1 MGGKSSGELHLT
13 PPLYATARERRCGGH
28 AEQTVYSELRG
39 PLYPACM
46 PRMVFTSS
54 RTWEAKRQRA
64 KQRLGVGRHTGA
76 LARRRGGGGAARL
89 EGERSRAA
97 ESERRGHKQ
106 LVISRMME
114 FSPGPGAEQ
123 RAEAADG
130 SCSSLPLRCSAS
142 GKARRKS
149 QWRLGP
155 ETLLC
160 LIRNLGPT
168 MMASLGL
175 WKISRH
181 AFALTQPAVLCSGKY
196 LQSFRL
202 PRHRW
207 QVPLVGRP
215 CREHSI
221 TSLTSLNLAAR
232 QAQQASFWR
241 APAAASVIVRSLC
254 PLAAPCRWPYS

>member
-1 MGGKSSGELHLT
+1 MW
-13 PPLYATARERRCGGH
+13 GH

-130 SCSSLPLRCSAS
+130 SWAAAHRSPSAAQLPAKPAASHNGGSDLRLSLSHPQSRTHNDGLTGVVENLTARVRPDATCSLVLGQILAKLPSPKAPLASSFGREALQGAQHHQPHEPQPCSKASSASFFLACAGSGFSHRPEPLPLGGSLPMALLV
-142 GKARRKS
+142 ARKRG
-149 QWRLGP
+149 RRRA
-155 ETLLC
+155 C
-160 LIRNLGPT
+160 LT
-168 MMASLGL
+168 
-175 WKISRH
+175 
-181 AFALTQPAVLCSGKY
+181 
-196 LQSFRL
+196 
-202 PRHRW
+202 
-207 QVPLVGRP
+207 
-215 CREHSI
+215 
-221 TSLTSLNLAAR
+221 
-232 QAQQASFWR
+232 
-241 APAAASVIVRSLC
+241 RS
-254 PLAAPCRWPYS
+254 S